1 LEEKTTVEENIDT
14 DGIIELQSHLNIYHS
29 LDYNLL
35 KLDKKYATLEVSS
48 DRYKKVDSSEY
59 IWSGDI
65 VEGAMLA
72 SQLVVN
78 EKDFFIIS
86 LSLDLLNPI
95 KESAKIVY
103 DAMIEI
109 DTPIKK
115 IVKVDAKI
123 NDILFFQGRV
133 SLVKLD
139 ESKTIDIIKDKE

>member
-1 LEEKTTVEENIDT
+1 MEENTTIEENIDT
-14 DGIIELQSHLNIYHS
+14 DSVAQLQSHLNIYHS

-72 SQLVVN
+72 SQLVIN

-86 LSLDLLNPI
+86 VSFDLLNPI

-139 ESKTIDIIKDKE
+139 ESKVIETFKDK